1 MTPLERLAA
10 VKAAAV
16 LHETTMTSAAKECGV
31 SYYHFWLVVRGERVG
46 SRALEAKI
54 AAFVGLPVNEVFSP
68 RLVKTPTQDT

>member
-31 SYYHFWLVVRGERVG
+31 SYYHFWLVIRGERVG
-46 SRALEAKI
+46 SRMLEEKI
-54 AAFVGLPVNEVFSP
+54 AAFVSLPVDEVFSP
-68 RLVKTPTQDT
+68 RRGNLPKIA